1 MPNVVLL
8 RVFLA
13 RLKVVVPVPPWQTFA
28 KARSAAQLDQL
39 RRELGAVVTR
49 GDQPFVT
56 PPDEGPT
63 SNCDDISFGASAS
76 VMSLAVPQASGRWSF
91 SHRLAVLGALA
102 QLPSALIKQVGSAG
116 GEDPATSIARIH
128 QSAARKSGTCL
139 FPNRE

>member
-1 MPNVVLL
+1 MVAILMLL
-8 RVFLA
+8 PCKDR
-13 RLKVVVPVPPWQTFA
+13 
-28 KARSAAQLDQL
+28 D
-39 RRELGAVVTR
+39 RRMVYLSILGAVVTR

-102 QLPSALIKQVGSAG
+102 QLPSALIKQFGSAG

-128 QSAARKSGTCL
+128 QSAPRKSGTCL
-139 FPNRE
+139 FPNREGRSEDQEGST

>member
-13 RLKVVVPVPPWQTFA
+13 RLKVVVPVPLWNSRGA
-28 KARSAAQLDQL
+28 ASAR
-39 RRELGAVVTR
+39 GAVVTR

-102 QLPSALIKQVGSAG
+102 QLPSVLIKQVGSAG

-128 QSAARKSGTCL
+128 QSAARKNGTCL